1 MTKASNDYIA
11 RLGCSFTESDNIR
24 SYGILP
30 AAFET
35 VMLQNVAKHQGSDT
49 TDMMAGFNMFN
60 PTETGDP
67 KHIGKVLLAMFDNTT
82 KYCSGET
89 VVCDGDHTA
98 KAEVFYK
105 QLHNVMNIV
114 VKPKIGMFITKV
126 ASAHGSTKMPP
137 MCAATT
143 KETQCSRTRRE
154 SCQIIMRGT

>member
-1 MTKASNDYIA
+1 MCSYRYGATKASNDYIA

-30 AAFET
+30 ATFET
-35 VMLQNVAKHQGSDT
+35 VMLQNIAKHQGSDT
-49 TDMMAGFNMFN
+49 TDMLAGFNMFN

-105 QLHNVMNIV
+105 QLHNVHHEGGV
-114 VKPKIGMFITKV
+114 GAWQYEDAPDV
-126 ASAHGSTKMPP
+126 
-137 MCAATT
+137 
-143 KETQCSRTRRE
+143 RRDYKGDPV
-154 SCQIIMRGT
+154 Q